1 MDIQEVK
8 EYYGRRYK
16 PILKALQNK
25 KIDSFEIDKS
35 CGVYLE
41 LNFKIGNTKYYIN
54 HGISNKFP
62 YNLWYRKSYE
72 GMKRYH
78 FKSMKDMAE
87 FIEKL

>member
-1 MDIQEVK
+1 MDIKEVK
-8 EYYGRRYK
+8 KYYMRRYR
-16 PILKALQNK
+16 PILNALENK
-25 KIDSFEIDKS
+25 NIDNFEIDKS

-41 LNFKIGNTKYYIN
+41 LNFKIKDIKYYIN

-62 YNLWYRKSYE
+62 YNLWYRKPYE
-72 GMKRYH
+72 DIRRYH